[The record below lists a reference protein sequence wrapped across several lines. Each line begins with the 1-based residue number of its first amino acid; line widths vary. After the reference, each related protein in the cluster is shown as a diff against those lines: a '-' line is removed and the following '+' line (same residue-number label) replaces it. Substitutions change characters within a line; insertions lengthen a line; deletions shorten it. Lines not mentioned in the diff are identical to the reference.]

1 VHRPIATIILP
12 LSEGFSQA
20 HHAHAL
26 LAINGSVPSLACLV
40 VIHTISERGNG
51 RGNYSELEAQTP
63 KPLRGYM
70 FVMIDKVLV
79 AGAGYIEAPTL
90 DIAA

>member
-1 VHRPIATIILP
+1 V
-12 LSEGFSQA
+12 
-20 HHAHAL
+20 HHAHGL

-63 KPLRGYM
+63 KPFRAYM
-70 FVMIDKVLV
+70 FVIVV
-79 AGAGYIEAPTL
+79 
-90 DIAA
+90 